1 MQAGGSVRQEQEPH
15 LGAAPPASS
24 LQPPASSLQPPASS
38 AGAVDGEAIKETAD
52 GGWGSDTPG
61 KNAIPHPIP
70 QGGGMYL
77 FSGIDDG
84 REWFEAGQSPLN
96 KPAWRVAVRLRAK
109 SRFLPLCHNVAIAY
123 SPGQVESSTSC
134 PGNRDPKIPNP
145 NEGCIGVTSG
155 PVHCARPV
163 ESAVADFPRCNPVG
177 VDEICIAI
185 PRVARPSQPRAL
197 RLFPVGEDQS
207 TSRAGLFQTVGLQG
221 AKQIRVCD
229 PRFGVPCRTLKVCFS
244 RRRGRSFL
252 GPWVACFGCCGAI
265 G

>member
-1 MQAGGSVRQEQEPH
+1 MAAGTVSGTPA
-15 LGAAPPASS
+15 GAQNAERETPVACADRLMSGAPAGAQNAERETLVACADRPLSGAPP
-24 LQPPASSLQPPASS
+24 
-38 AGAVDGEAIKETAD
+38 
-52 GGWGSDTPG
+52 
-61 KNAIPHPIP
+61 
-70 QGGGMYL
+70 YL